1 MTVWSVSRLT
11 ADLRSVERS
20 RSLTVFCASLAK
32 TFPIREK
39 KQVVVRMDVFNVM
52 NHPNWQNPDMNI
64 SNVNTVAT
72 IADIVGTMRTAQFA
86 LEFRF

>member
-1 MTVWSVSRLT
+1 
-11 ADLRSVERS
+11 
-20 RSLTVFCASLAK
+20 
-32 TFPIREK
+32 
-39 KQVVVRMDVFNVM
+39 VFNLM